1 MSVQVIP
8 LAGCLVDATAWRT
21 SMANSDVHLFKSD
34 FTPSA
39 SSSLADF
46 TANEADYTGYEELT
60 IAAWLAPILS
70 SGSGY
75 MVTSPL
81 VQFTT
86 GDTDPTEGNI
96 IGGAY
101 IVDAAAKLRMY
112 VVFTQPIP
120 MQVAGQGI
128 PVSLTAFFNT
138 GA

>member
-21 SMANSDVHLFKSD
+21 SMANSKVHLFKSS
-34 FTPSA
+34 FTPTA
-39 SSSLADF
+39 SSPLADF
-46 TANEADYTGYEELT
+46 TANEADYDDYAEQT
-60 IAAWLAPILS
+60 ITAWLAPILS

-86 GDTDPTEGNI
+86 GDTDPVVGNI

-101 IVDAAAKLRMY
+101 IVDANTKLRMY